1 MARNDGI
8 DRTSVRN
15 LAVSDKAVG
24 NTQQHN
30 EREKDSYRNPDIL
43 PHRTEWNVHFKKP
56 TASYTDLFA
65 QMEAAGTISTRGLK
79 PDATHYCEL
88 IFDVNSA
95 YFDNHGGYEFAKQF
109 YADAYKAA
117 VQIAGGEQYILSAV
131 MHADEINRAMTEAL
145 GREVYH
151 YHLHVVYVPVV
162 EKQIL
167 WSKRCKDKALVGT
180 VKETVMQVSRSK
192 KWASKPLLD
201 DAGKPV
207 LQKNGKPVLKK
218 SYSVL
223 QDDFFN
229 YMRTAGYTD
238 VERGERGSTEEHLTV
253 TQFKVQREQERLGSL
268 SAQIDQK
275 EQHLTQTNKTLSK
288 TEKELA
294 AIQKKA
300 AVTKDA
306 LIHAQDM
313 ESLGKRTLLGN
324 YSLTEDE
331 LSALKKQAAHGY
343 VVDVENRQLKQ
354 QLAAAKRDCAEWQAR
369 YRDLRNDVQPYLNA
383 LRHAPKRVRNFF
395 ENLLSQKPER
405 TASIPKDRHHEQNAE
420 L

>member
-1 MARNDGI
+1 
-8 DRTSVRN
+8 
-15 LAVSDKAVG
+15 
-24 NTQQHN
+24 
-30 EREKDSYRNPDIL
+30 
-43 PHRTEWNVHFKKP
+43 
-56 TASYTDLFA
+56 
-65 QMEAAGTISTRGLK
+65 
-79 PDATHYCEL
+79 
-88 IFDVNSA
+88 
-95 YFDNHGGYEFAKQF
+95 
-109 YADAYKAA
+109 
-117 VQIAGGEQYILSAV
+117 
-131 MHADEINRAMTEAL
+131 
-145 GREVYH
+145 
-151 YHLHVVYVPVV
+151 
-162 EKQIL
+162 
-167 WSKRCKDKALVGT
+167 
-180 VKETVMQVSRSK
+180 MQVSRSK

-218 SYSVL
+218 SYSIL

-229 YMRTAGYTD
+229 YMRVAGYTD

-253 TQFKVQREQERLGSL
+253 TQFKVQREQERLDSL
-268 SAQIDQK
+268 TAQIDQK

-383 LRHAPKRVRNFF
+383 LRHAPERVRNFF

-405 TASIPKDRHHEQNAE
+405 TASIPKDRHHVQNAE

>member
-1 MARNDGI
+1 MPQRA
-8 DRTSVRN
+8 
-15 LAVSDKAVG
+15 A
-24 NTQQHN
+24 
-30 EREKDSYRNPDIL
+30 
-43 PHRTEWNVHFKKP
+43 WNVHFKKP

-117 VQIAGGEQYILSAV
+117 VQIVGGEQYILSAV

-162 EKQIL
+162 KKQIL

-218 SYSVL
+218 SYSIL

-229 YMRTAGYTD
+229 YMRVAGYTD
-238 VERGERGSTEEHLTV
+238 VERGKRGSTEEHLTV
-253 TQFKVQREQERLGSL
+253 TQFKVQREQERLDSL
-268 SAQIDQK
+268 TAQIDQK

-331 LSALKKQAAHGY
+331 LSALKKQATHGY

-383 LRHAPKRVRNFF
+383 LRHAPERVRNFF
-395 ENLLSQKPER
+395 EILLSQKPER

>member
-1 MARNDGI
+1 
-8 DRTSVRN
+8 
-15 LAVSDKAVG
+15 
-24 NTQQHN
+24 
-30 EREKDSYRNPDIL
+30 
-43 PHRTEWNVHFKKP
+43 
-56 TASYTDLFA
+56 
-65 QMEAAGTISTRGLK
+65 MEADGTISTRGLK

-88 IFDVNSA
+88 VFDVNSA
-95 YFDNHGGYEFAKQF
+95 YFDNHGGYEFARQF

-117 VQIAGGEQYILSAV
+117 VQIVDGEQYILSAV

-201 DAGKPV
+201 ESGKPV

-218 SYSVL
+218 SYSIL

-229 YMRTAGYTD
+229 FMRAAGYTD

-253 TQFKVQREQERLGSL
+253 TQFKVQREQERLDSL
-268 SAQIDQK
+268 TSQIGQK
-275 EQHLTQTNKTLSK
+275 EQHLDQTTAVLSK
-288 TEKELA
+288 KEKELA
-294 AIQKKA
+294 AVQKKA
-300 AVTKDA
+300 AVTKEA
-306 LIHAQDM
+306 LVHAQDIGA
-313 ESLGKRTLLGN
+313 LGKRTLMGN
-324 YSLTEDE
+324 YSLTENE
-331 LSALKKQAAHGY
+331 FACLKKQAVHGY
-343 VVDVENRQLKQ
+343 VMDAENRQLKQ
-354 QLAAAKRDCAEWQAR
+354 QLASAKQECAEWQAL
-369 YRDLRNDVQPYLNA
+369 YRDLRNEVRPYLEALRRAPERVRSFLEHLLARKQERTSDVQQ
-383 LRHAPKRVRNFF
+383 VR
-395 ENLLSQKPER
+395 P
-405 TASIPKDRHHEQNAE
+405 HEQNAE

>member
-1 MARNDGI
+1 MWHL
-8 DRTSVRN
+8 TSVRN
-15 LAVSDKAVG
+15 LAVSDKAVS

-117 VQIAGGEQYILSAV
+117 VQIVGGEQYILSAV

-218 SYSVL
+218 SYSIL

-229 YMRTAGYTD
+229 YMRVAGYTD

-253 TQFKVQREQERLGSL
+253 TQFKVQREQERLDSL
-268 SAQIDQK
+268 TAQIDQK

-331 LSALKKQAAHGY
+331 LSALKKQVAHGY

-383 LRHAPKRVRNFF
+383 LRHAPERVRNFF

-405 TASIPKDRHHEQNAE
+405 TASIPEDSHHEQNAE